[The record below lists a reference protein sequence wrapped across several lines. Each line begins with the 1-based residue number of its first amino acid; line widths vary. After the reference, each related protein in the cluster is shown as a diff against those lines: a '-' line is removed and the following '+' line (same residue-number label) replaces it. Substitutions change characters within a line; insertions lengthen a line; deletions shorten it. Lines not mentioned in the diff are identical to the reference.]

1 MASQPQPQANELLKH
16 FDGETAKLLGS
27 RLKDGL
33 ITDQHIREIIRLT
46 AALPDYRE
54 AEEIESLLEDA
65 EDMDG
70 DAFKAWVDQII
81 KEAREG

>member
-1 MASQPQPQANELLKH
+1 MASQAQPSESELLKH
-16 FDGETAKLLGS
+16 FDPETAKALAQ
-27 RLKDGL
+27 RLKDGE
-33 ITDQHIREIIRLT
+33 IEDVHIREIIRLT

-54 AEEIESLLEDA
+54 PEELESLLEDA

-70 DAFKAWVDQII
+70 DAFRAWVDQII

>member
-1 MASQPQPQANELLKH
+1 MASQPQPQSNELLKH
-16 FDGETAKLLGS
+16 FDGETAKMLAG

-33 ITDQHIREIIRLT
+33 ITDEHIREIVRLT
-46 AALPDYRE
+46 AALPDYR
-54 AEEIESLLEDA
+54 ATEEIESLLEDA

>member
-1 MASQPQPQANELLKH
+1 MASPGHPQANELLKH
-16 FDGETAKLLGS
+16 FDGETAKMLAG

-33 ITDQHIREIIRLT
+33 ITDKHIQEIVRLT
-46 AALPDYRE
+46 AALPDYRD

-70 DAFKAWVDQII
+70 EAFKAWVDQII